1 MKSFAFS
8 KNIITFAKNMFEE
21 GNDMEEKKDIG
32 TMKYPLGVQTFEK
45 MRNGGCVYIDKTEMI
60 YKMVTEG
67 CYYFLGRP
75 RRFGKSLL
83 VSTLEAYFSGKKEL
97 FEDLAIYEMET
108 KWEKYPVFHLNFAG
122 ENYQQP
128 DALEKKLNK
137 FLKQYEAE
145 YDIPYEDDTLSG
157 RFETIIQKASEKT
170 EKQVVILVDEYD
182 KPILDLLGH
191 EEIEETNR
199 AMLKAF
205 YGVMKSQDE
214 YIRFGFLTGVTKLG
228 KVSVFSD
235 LNNITDVSLSDD
247 YATICGVTEEELHNV
262 FDDEVEAM
270 AQKGKMTKEECY
282 AKLAKQYDGYHFGED
297 VPGVYN
303 PYSLLRALSD
313 KKFGDYWFETGTPTH
328 LIKILNT
335 YLPELPDLSDIEV
348 PKDGFGAVES
358 YKTDIL
364 PLLYQSGYLTLRQD
378 CNDEYFYYLKFPN
391 REVET
396 GFVNRLIPL
405 YTSVAEEKSKY
416 YIGWFAQDLRK
427 GDVDMFLKRMKTFF
441 DGGDYRLAGDKE
453 VHFHNCFTIVCRLL
467 GLACQAESANSNGR
481 CDLIVQTSKFVYV
494 IEFKHDGSAE
504 EALKQI
510 NDKDYAKPFAL
521 DDRKLYK
528 IGINF
533 SSELRSINEWKIEE
547 R

>member
-1 MKSFAFS
+1 ML
-8 KNIITFAKNMFEE
+8 
-21 GNDMEEKKDIG
+21 
-32 TMKYPLGVQTFEK
+32 YPLGIQKFEK
-45 MRNGGCVYIDKTEMI
+45 ARNAGCVYIDKTEMI
-60 YKMVTEG
+60 YKMVSEG

-83 VSTLEAYFSGKKEL
+83 VSTLEAYFSGKKDL
-97 FEDLAIYEMET
+97 FENLAIYDMET
-108 KWEKYPVFHLNFAG
+108 KWEKYPILHLDFAG
-122 ENYQQP
+122 ANFLEP
-128 DALEKKLNK
+128 VRLRDVLKEALDGW
-137 FLKQYEAE
+137 QAE
-145 YDIPYEDDTLSG
+145 YGSQTQAEAPEI
-157 RFETIIQKASEKT
+157 RFASIIKSAYAKT
-170 EKQVVILVDEYD
+170 GKQVVILVDEYD
-182 KPILDLLGH
+182 KPILDLIDNAD
-191 EEIEETNR
+191 IEETNR

-235 LNNITDVSLSDD
+235 LNNITDISLSDD

-313 KKFGDYWFETGTPTH
+313 RKFGDYWFETGTPTH

-396 GFVNRLIPL
+396 GFINRLIPL
-405 YTSVAEEKSKY
+405 YTSVAEEKFY
-416 YIGWFAQDLRK
+416 
-427 GDVDMFLKRMKTFF
+427 
-441 DGGDYRLAGDKE
+441 
-453 VHFHNCFTIVCRLL
+453 
-467 GLACQAESANSNGR
+467 
-481 CDLIVQTSKFVYV
+481 
-494 IEFKHDGSAE
+494 
-504 EALKQI
+504 QI
-510 NDKDYAKPFAL
+510 L
-521 DDRKLYK
+521 
-528 IGINF
+528 
-533 SSELRSINEWKIEE
+533 
-547 R
+547 